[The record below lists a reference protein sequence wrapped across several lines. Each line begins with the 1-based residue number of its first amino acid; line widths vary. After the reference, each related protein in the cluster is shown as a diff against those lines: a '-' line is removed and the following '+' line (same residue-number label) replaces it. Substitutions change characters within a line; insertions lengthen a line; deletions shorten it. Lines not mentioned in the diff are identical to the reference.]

1 MSSSGGGSSF
11 LSTRLQR
18 IMVYGLVI
26 FAVVPLA
33 LGLLLVTQA
42 NGATAPFLTTYYVI
56 AILSLAGIMFERL
69 VNEIRKTPNP
79 AR

>member
-33 LGLLLVTQA
+33 LGLLLFTQG

-56 AILSLAGIMFERL
+56 AILGLGVLMFERL
-69 VNEIRKTPNP
+69 TDEIRKTPHP
-79 AR
+79 AG